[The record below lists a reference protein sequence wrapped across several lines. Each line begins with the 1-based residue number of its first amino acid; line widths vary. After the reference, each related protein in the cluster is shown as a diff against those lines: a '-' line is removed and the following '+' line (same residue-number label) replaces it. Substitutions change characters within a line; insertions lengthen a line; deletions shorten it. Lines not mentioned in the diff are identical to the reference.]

1 MPFHIF
7 FQVFELLL
15 FLKRLFITN
24 VQMRVCGRGEGE
36 DWKQVRQHACV
47 RERCERDIK
56 KWMPMREGE
65 CTSTLVYDKFCASL
79 SKLRTGSIVNIID
92 SVMNGTPTRV
102 LGAQGG
108 CSVPCKTAIRI
119 PRWI

>member
-1 MPFHIF
+1 MLCMPFHIF

-79 SKLRTGSIVNIID
+79 SKLRG
-92 SVMNGTPTRV
+92 
-102 LGAQGG
+102 
-108 CSVPCKTAIRI
+108 
-119 PRWI
+119 